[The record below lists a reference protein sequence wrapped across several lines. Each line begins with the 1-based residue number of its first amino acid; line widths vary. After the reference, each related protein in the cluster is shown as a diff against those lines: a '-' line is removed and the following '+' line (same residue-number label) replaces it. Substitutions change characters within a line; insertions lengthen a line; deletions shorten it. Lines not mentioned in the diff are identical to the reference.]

1 MSEEQEPDSAIFRD
15 ALLRTL
21 LPDPGILTSEED
33 EAWWET
39 MQRGIPWDIGELTYD
54 NAERLVSRSWAWKRA
69 VDRLFSVVVPG
80 EAARRVHVPQRAED
94 RAPGG
99 RRRGGR
105 GALPGRLHRGRA
117 RHSAS
122 GTSQRVEHWMSL
134 R

>member
-54 NAERLVSRSWAWKRA
+54 NAERLVSRSGRGSAPSTGCFPWWFQGKPLGVFTFRNALKIA
-69 VDRLFSVVVPG
+69 PPEVVAEVV
-80 EAARRVHVPQRAED
+80 EALY
-94 RAPGG
+94 
-99 RRRGGR
+99 RGGFTEAELGIPR
-105 GALPGRLHRGRA
+105 PAPP
-117 RHSAS
+117 SA
-122 GTSQRVEHWMSL
+122 
-134 R
+134 